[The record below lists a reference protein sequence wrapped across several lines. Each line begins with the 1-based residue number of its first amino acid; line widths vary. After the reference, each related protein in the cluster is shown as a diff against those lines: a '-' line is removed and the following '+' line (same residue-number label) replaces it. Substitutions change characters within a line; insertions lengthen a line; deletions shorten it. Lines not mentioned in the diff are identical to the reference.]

1 MEGDDL
7 GHDAPAG
14 RGAGRLRLPFLLQ
27 LATIGRSG
35 CDTGSLDS
43 YWQLHLLVGS
53 LPTVSEN
60 SMILVNATHLRCPA
74 LPCTL
79 GYLVFGL

>member
-1 MEGDDL
+1 MEGHDL
-7 GHDAPAG
+7 GHDASAG
-14 RGAGRLRLPFLLQ
+14 RGVGCLRLPFLLQ

-43 YWQLHLLVGS
+43 CWQLHMLVGS
-53 LPTVSEN
+53 LPIVSDN
-60 SMILVNATHLRCPA
+60 SIILFSAAHLRRLA

-79 GYLVFGL
+79 GC